1 MNDLVVLVADTD
13 MEHAMRALCRRY
25 DDLGT
30 RRFEFELRRY
40 PAVRRYPADRDGGT
54 RKWAHDRLRPESNRF
69 RWALVLFDHHGCGSN
84 DDRQTIQRD
93 GEKLLARNG
102 WREGETLRAKVVVI
116 EPELEAWMWG
126 DLKTL
131 GKCLGWGTDGRHLRE
146 WVRSSGLW
154 HEGHPKPSDPK
165 DAMIRAT
172 REAQHAVSDGSVRHC
187 TRRLPNRHESTTV
200 GIQHS
205 RNLWRRCGA
214 GFPVGTPRELVVGTG
229 QLAVNDGGGVRVVA
243 QG

>member
-1 MNDLVVLVADTD
+1 MNDLVVLVADAD

-40 PAVRRYPADRDGGT
+40 PADRDGGT
-54 RKWAHDRLRPESNRF
+54 RKRAHDRLRPESNRF
-69 RWALVLFDHHGCGSN
+69 RWALVLFDYHGCGSN

-93 GEKLLARNG
+93 GERLLARNG

-165 DAMIRAT
+165 DAMGRAT
-172 REAQHAVSDGSVRHC
+172 REAP
-187 TRRLPNRHESTTV
+187 TRRQRRISSALYSEIAESAR
-200 GIQHS
+200 IDNCRDPAFQ
-205 RNLWRRCGA
+205 
-214 GFPVGTPRELVVGTG
+214 ELVATLRSWFPRGDTG
-229 QLAVNDGGGVRVVA
+229 
-243 QG
+243 